1 MSDDPGPARWKP
13 VLAVLLAV
21 AVSVGSAVLVVVV
34 VLHRPAEPRPVHVA
48 EPRPT
53 ATPGPVAARVQH
65 ATTLRAR
72 PRPRCTAVHH
82 GFDPATVAVDGVT
95 SGATVIE
102 PPRDANGIPGVP
114 PLSSYG
120 KVVFALDRAQGIL
133 PGDPAGNVLLNAH
146 TWPDGS
152 ALGNR
157 LLANVHHGSK
167 IVVRGAGERLC
178 YHVTE
183 EVQVPAVQGLPR
195 YYAKDGPPQLA
206 ILVCSGQRL
215 GPGNWTDRT
224 IWFASP
230 SV

>member
-1 MSDDPGPARWKP
+1 MPDDRPPARWKP

-21 AVSVGSAVLVVVV
+21 AVAAGSAVLVVVA
-34 VLHRPAEPRPVHVA
+34 LHRPAERRAVHVA
-48 EPRPT
+48 EPRTT
-53 ATPGPVAARVQH
+53 ATPPPAAARVLH

-72 PRPRCTAVHH
+72 PRPTCAPVRH
-82 GFDPATVAVDGVT
+82 GFDPATIAVAGVT
-95 SGATVIE
+95 TGAAVIE

-133 PGDPAGNVLLNAH
+133 PGDHAGNVLLNAH

-157 LLANVHHGSK
+157 LLANVHRGSK
-167 IVVRGAGERLC
+167 IVVGGTGVRLC

-183 EVQVPAVQGLPR
+183 EVEVLASDGLPR

-215 GPGNWTDRT
+215 GPGNWTHRT